1 MLQSSQV
8 TIRQIVLLSHP
19 LFFAIVITS
28 NTINIIPTT
37 VTFLTMKV
45 IGIATMNKTNENAIL
60 LANNENNKN
69 KI

>member
-8 TIRQIVLLSHP
+8 TIRQIVLLPHP
-19 LFFAIVITS
+19 LFIAIVITS

-37 VTFLTMKV
+37 VTFLTIKV

-60 LANNENNKN
+60 LANDENNKN